1 MLFCERYR
9 HDSSAWLGQG
19 LPNEQITMISKR
31 VMTRRCSQYWEMVY
45 MKTPHEMRMRHHFG
59 YFDLCGMLEQLKLE
73 NILYI
78 EKTRIITI
86 DDTCFLGFSIR
97 YLVLC

>member
-1 MLFCERYR
+1 
-9 HDSSAWLGQG
+9 
-19 LPNEQITMISKR
+19 
-31 VMTRRCSQYWEMVY
+31 
-45 MKTPHEMRMRHHFG
+45 MKTPHDMRMRHHFG
-59 YFDLCGMLEQLKLE
+59 YFDICGKLEQLKLE

-86 DDTCFLGFSIR
+86 DNTCFLGFSIR